1 MNTRYVQL
9 VNGSIVL
16 RKNAMKKIP
25 WRKKTMELMAIE
37 IQTLIIHVL
46 IIALATLGNV
56 QWLKNWVCPERKR
69 VYSLLSLFL
78 LSVSVTM
85 QMPFIPIWITT
96 FYNLLTL
103 GNAVIQFGY
112 DALIRGIPNLI
123 DKAMSNGAQKK

>member
-1 MNTRYVQL
+1 
-9 VNGSIVL
+9 
-16 RKNAMKKIP
+16 
-25 WRKKTMELMAIE
+25 MELMAIE